1 MQRGL
6 WWVPGVRNRLLETI
20 PAKLRVEP
28 KSQNKALARSGGFPK
43 FLTFKTAM
51 AGLLPV
57 SLLLAAILVSA
68 CQKMDGAKIAE
79 VDDRA
84 ISASDL
90 QKYAGR
96 ELSVQRENLY
106 KLEKR
111 KLEEYI
117 SAFLLTQEAKKRG
130 ASVETVLDQEVNSK
144 ILPVGDDEIDV
155 FYKSNKARIAVD
167 LDKAREQIR
176 GYLHNQ
182 KIEAQK
188 ALFFKSLRSKAKVVT
203 YLKPPPVFRVE
214 LSVAGEPFRGSEKAP
229 VTVVKFEDFHC
240 PFCKQAQPTFNE
252 LLSRYNGKV
261 RLVHKDLPLESLHP
275 QARQAA
281 EAARCAYEQGK
292 FWEYHDKL
300 YANSPKASADDLK
313 SYAKDVG
320 LNVDSF
326 DRCFASG
333 KYKAVVQQDLNE
345 GAQLG
350 LTGTPTFFIN
360 GREISGNQPLE
371 AFEAIIDE
379 ELARPK

>member
-1 MQRGL
+1 MIF
-6 WWVPGVRNRLLETI
+6 T
-20 PAKLRVEP
+20 
-28 KSQNKALARSGGFPK
+28 
-43 FLTFKTAM
+43 TDM
-51 AGLLPV
+51 AGWVPV
-57 SLLLAAILVSA
+57 SLLLAAMLVSG
-68 CQKMDGAKIAE
+68 CQKVDGARIAE
-79 VDDRA
+79 VDDQA
-84 ISASDL
+84 IWASDL

-96 ELSVQRENLY
+96 ELSAQRENLY
-106 KLEKR
+106 KLEKQ
-111 KLEEYI
+111 KIEEYI

-130 ASVETVLDQEVNSK
+130 VSVETVLDQEVNSK
-144 ILPVGDDEIDV
+144 ILPVGDDEIEV
-155 FYKSNKARIAVD
+155 FYKSNKARIPVD
-167 LDKAREQIR
+167 LDKVREQIR
-176 GYLHNQ
+176 GYLHNE
-182 KIEAQK
+182 KIKAQK

-203 YLKPPPVFRVE
+203 YLKPPPVFRAE
-214 LSVAGEPFRGSEKAP
+214 LSIAGEPFKGSEKAR
-229 VTVVKFEDFHC
+229 VTIVKFEDFQC
-240 PFCKQAQPTFNE
+240 PFCKQVQPTFNE

-300 YANSPKASADDLK
+300 YANSPKGSTDNLK
-313 SYAKDVG
+313 SYAKEVG

-326 DRCFASG
+326 DRCLASK
-333 KYKAVVQQDLNE
+333 KYKAVVQTDLNE

-379 ELARPK
+379 ELGERNIAN

>member
-1 MQRGL
+1 M
-6 WWVPGVRNRLLETI
+6 VR
-20 PAKLRVEP
+20 
-28 KSQNKALARSGGFPK
+28 
-43 FLTFKTAM
+43 
-51 AGLLPV
+51 LPST
-57 SLLLAAILVSA
+57 SLLLAVILLSA
-68 CQKMDGAKIAE
+68 CQKVGGAKIAE
-79 VDDRA
+79 VDDRV
-84 ISASDL
+84 ILTSDL
-90 QKYAGR
+90 EKYAGR
-96 ELSVQRENLY
+96 EISLQRENLY
-106 KLEKR
+106 KLEKQ
-111 KLEEYI
+111 KLDEYI

-130 ASVETVLDQEVNSK
+130 VSVETILDQEVNSK
-144 ILPVGDDEIDV
+144 ILPVGDDEIEV
-155 FYKSNKARIAVD
+155 FYKANKTRIAVD
-167 LDKAREQIR
+167 LDKGREQIR
-176 GYLHNQ
+176 DYLRNQ

-188 ALFFKSLRSKAKVVT
+188 ALFFKSLRSKTKVVA
-203 YLKPPPVFRVE
+203 YLKPPPVFRAE

-229 VTVVKFEDFHC
+229 VTIVKFEDFLC
-240 PFCKQAQPTFNE
+240 PFCKQVQPTFND

-281 EAARCAYEQGK
+281 EAARCAYEHGK

-313 SYAKDVG
+313 SYAKDIG

-326 DRCFASG
+326 DRCFANG
-333 KYKAVVQQDLNE
+333 KYKAVVQRDLNE

-371 AFEAIIDE
+371 TFEAIIDE

>member
-1 MQRGL
+1 
-6 WWVPGVRNRLLETI
+6 
-20 PAKLRVEP
+20 
-28 KSQNKALARSGGFPK
+28 
-43 FLTFKTAM
+43 M
-51 AGLLPV
+51 AGLIPV
-57 SLLLAAILVSA
+57 SLLLTAILVSA
-68 CQKMDGAKIAE
+68 CQKVDGAKIAE
-79 VDDRA
+79 VDHQA
-84 ISASDL
+84 ILASEL

-96 ELSVQRENLY
+96 ELSIQRENLY
-106 KLEKR
+106 KLEKQ

-117 SAFLLTQEAKKRG
+117 SGFLLTREAKKRG
-130 ASVETVLDQEVNSK
+130 VSVEAVLDQEVNSK

-155 FYKSNKARIAVD
+155 FYKANKARIAVD

-182 KIEAQK
+182 KIQAQK
-188 ALFFKSLRSKAKVVT
+188 ALFLKSLRSEAKVIT
-203 YLKPPPVFRVE
+203 YLRPPPVFRAE
-214 LSVAGEPFRGSEKAP
+214 ISVAGEPFKGSEKAR
-229 VTVVKFEDFHC
+229 VTIVKFEDFHC

-252 LLSRYNGKV
+252 LLSRYNGQV

-313 SYAKDVG
+313 SYAKEVG

-326 DRCFASG
+326 DLCFAGG

-345 GAQLG
+345 GARLG
-350 LTGTPTFFIN
+350 LTGTPTIFIN
-360 GREISGNQPLE
+360 GREIPGNQPLK

-379 ELARPK
+379 ELVAAK

>member
-1 MQRGL
+1 MVGL
-6 WWVPGVRNRLLETI
+6 
-20 PAKLRVEP
+20 A
-28 KSQNKALARSGGFPK
+28 
-43 FLTFKTAM
+43 
-51 AGLLPV
+51 PV
-57 SLLLAAILVSA
+57 SLLLAAILVSG
-68 CQKMDGAKIAE
+68 CQKIDGAKIAE
-79 VDDRA
+79 VDDQA
-84 ISASDL
+84 ILASDL
-90 QKYAGR
+90 QKFAGR

-106 KLEKR
+106 KLEKQ

-130 ASVETVLDQEVNSK
+130 VSVETVLDQEVNSK
-144 ILPVGDDEIDV
+144 ILPVDDDEIDV
-155 FYKSNKARIAVD
+155 FYKSNRARIAVD

-176 GYLHNQ
+176 AYLRNQ

-188 ALFFKSLRSKAKVVT
+188 ALFFESLRSKAKVIT
-203 YLKPPPVFRVE
+203 YLKPPPIFRAA
-214 LSVAGEPFRGSEKAP
+214 LSVAGEPFKGSEKAP
-229 VTVVKFEDFHC
+229 VTIVKFEDFQC
-240 PFCKQAQPTFNE
+240 PFCKQVQPTFNE
-252 LLSRYNGKV
+252 LLSRYDGKIK
-261 RLVHKDLPLESLHP
+261 LVHKDLPLESIHP

-300 YANSPKASADDLK
+300 YANSPKASANDLK
-313 SYAKDVG
+313 SYAKEID

-345 GAQLG
+345 GVQLG
-350 LTGTPTFFIN
+350 LTGTPTIFIN

-371 AFEAIIDE
+371 TFEAIIGT

>member
-1 MQRGL
+1 
-6 WWVPGVRNRLLETI
+6 
-20 PAKLRVEP
+20 
-28 KSQNKALARSGGFPK
+28 
-43 FLTFKTAM
+43 M

-57 SLLLAAILVSA
+57 ALLLAAILVSA
-68 CQKMDGAKIAE
+68 CQKVDGAKIAE
-79 VDDRA
+79 VNGQP
-84 ISASDL
+84 IVASDL

-96 ELSVQRENLY
+96 EIFVQRENLY
-106 KLEKR
+106 KLEKQ

-117 SAFLLTQEAKKRG
+117 TAYLLTREAKKRG
-130 ASVETVLDQEVNSK
+130 VPVETVLDQEVNSK
-144 ILPVGDDEIDV
+144 ILPVGDDEIDM
-155 FYKSNKARIAVD
+155 FYKLNKARIAVD

-182 KIEAQK
+182 KIQAQK
-188 ALFFKSLRSKAKVVT
+188 ALFLKSLRSNAKVVT
-203 YLKPPPVFRVE
+203 YLKPPPVFRAE
-214 LSVAGEPFRGSEKAP
+214 LSIAGEPFKGSEKAR
-229 VTVVKFEDFHC
+229 VTIVKFEDFHC
-240 PFCKQAQPTFNE
+240 PFCKQAQPTLNE
-252 LLSRYNGKV
+252 LLSRYNGQV

-292 FWEYHDKL
+292 FWEYHDTL

-313 SYAKDVG
+313 SYGKEVG

-333 KYKAVVQQDLNE
+333 KYKAVVQKDLNE

-350 LTGTPTFFIN
+350 LSGTPTFFIN
-360 GREISGNQPLE
+360 GREISGNLPLK

-379 ELARPK
+379 ELVPTN

>member
-1 MQRGL
+1 
-6 WWVPGVRNRLLETI
+6 VDH
-20 PAKLRVEP
+20 RV
-28 KSQNKALARSGGFPK
+28 
-43 FLTFKTAM
+43 
-51 AGLLPV
+51 
-57 SLLLAAILVSA
+57 IL
-68 CQKMDGAKIAE
+68 
-79 VDDRA
+79 
-84 ISASDL
+84 ASDL
-90 QKYAGR
+90 QKFAGR

-106 KLEKR
+106 KLEKQ

-117 SAFLLTQEAKKRG
+117 TAFLLTREAKKRG
-130 ASVETVLDQEVNSK
+130 VSVEAVLDQEVNSK

-176 GYLHNQ
+176 GYLRNQ

-203 YLKPPPVFRVE
+203 YVQAPPVFRADI
-214 LSVAGEPFRGSEKAP
+214 SVAGEPFKGAEKAP
-229 VTVVKFEDFHC
+229 LTVVKFEDFQC
-240 PFCKQAQPTFNE
+240 PFCKQVQPTFIE

-261 RLVHKDLPLESLHP
+261 RLVHKDLPLESIHP

-300 YANSPKASADDLK
+300 YANSPKASGDDLK
-313 SYAKDVG
+313 SYAKEVG
-320 LNVDSF
+320 LNVDLF
-326 DRCFASG
+326 DRCFTSG

-345 GAQLG
+345 GVQLG
-350 LTGTPTFFIN
+350 LTGTPTIFIN
-360 GREISGNQPLE
+360 GREISGNQSLE

-379 ELARPK
+379 ELARRR

>member
-1 MQRGL
+1 M
-6 WWVPGVRNRLLETI
+6 VR
-20 PAKLRVEP
+20 
-28 KSQNKALARSGGFPK
+28 
-43 FLTFKTAM
+43 
-51 AGLLPV
+51 LP
-57 SLLLAAILVSA
+57 STLLLLAVILLSA
-68 CQKMDGAKIAE
+68 CQKVGGAKIAE
-79 VDDRA
+79 VDDRV
-84 ISASDL
+84 ILTSDL
-90 QKYAGR
+90 EKYAGR
-96 ELSVQRENLY
+96 EISLQRENLY
-106 KLEKR
+106 KLEKQ
-111 KLEEYI
+111 KLDEYI
-117 SAFLLTQEAKKRG
+117 SAFLLTQEATKRG
-130 ASVETVLDQEVNSK
+130 VSVETILDQEVNSK
-144 ILPVGDDEIDV
+144 ILPVGDDEIEV
-155 FYKSNKARIAVD
+155 FYKANKTRIAVD
-167 LDKAREQIR
+167 LDKGREQIR
-176 GYLHNQ
+176 DYLRNQ

-188 ALFFKSLRSKAKVVT
+188 SLFLKSLHSKAKVIS
-203 YLKPPPVFRVE
+203 YLKPPPAFRAQV
-214 LSVAGEPFRGSEKAP
+214 SVAGEPFKGSEKAP
-229 VTVVKFEDFHC
+229 VTIVKFEDFLC
-240 PFCKQAQPTFNE
+240 PFCKQVQPTFND

-300 YANSPKASADDLK
+300 YANSPKASSDDLK

-333 KYKAVVQQDLNE
+333 KYKAVVQRDLNE

-360 GREISGNQPLE
+360 GRELSGNQPFE

>member
-1 MQRGL
+1 
-6 WWVPGVRNRLLETI
+6 
-20 PAKLRVEP
+20 
-28 KSQNKALARSGGFPK
+28 
-43 FLTFKTAM
+43 M
-51 AGLLPV
+51 AGLV
-57 SLLLAAILVSA
+57 HVWLLLAAILVAA
-68 CQKMDGAKIAE
+68 CQKVGDTKIAE

-84 ISASDL
+84 ILASDL
-90 QKYAGR
+90 ERYAGR
-96 ELSVQRENLY
+96 ELSAQRENLY
-106 KLEKR
+106 KLEKQ

-130 ASVETVLDQEVNSK
+130 VSVEAVLDQEVNSK

-182 KIEAQK
+182 KLQAQK
-188 ALFFKSLRSKAKVVT
+188 ALFLKSLRSKAKVVT
-203 YLKPPPVFRVE
+203 YLKPPPIFRAV
-214 LSVAGEPFRGSEKAP
+214 LSVTGEPSKGSEKAP
-229 VTVVKFEDFHC
+229 VTIVKFEDFHC
-240 PFCKQAQPTFNE
+240 PFCKQVQPTFNE

-261 RLVHKDLPLESLHP
+261 RLVHKDLPLESIHP

-313 SYAKDVG
+313 SYAKDLG

-333 KYKAVVQQDLNE
+333 KYKAVVQHDLNE
-345 GAQLG
+345 GAKLG
-350 LTGTPTFFIN
+350 LTGTPTIFIN

-379 ELARPK
+379 ELATAK

>member
-1 MQRGL
+1 L
-6 WWVPGVRNRLLETI
+6 I
-20 PAKLRVEP
+20 
-28 KSQNKALARSGGFPK
+28 
-43 FLTFKTAM
+43 FKTAM
-51 AGLLPV
+51 AGLVPV

-68 CQKMDGAKIAE
+68 CQKVDGAKIAE
-79 VDDRA
+79 VNNR
-84 ISASDL
+84 SVLASDL

-96 ELSVQRENLY
+96 ELSIQRENLY
-106 KLEKR
+106 KLEKQ

-117 SAFLLTQEAKKRG
+117 NAFLLTQEAKKRG
-130 ASVETVLDQEVNSK
+130 VSVEAVLDQEVNSK

-155 FYKSNKARIAVD
+155 FYKLNKARMAVD
-167 LDKAREQIR
+167 LDKARERIR
-176 GYLHNQ
+176 DYLRDQ
-182 KIEAQK
+182 KTEAQK

-203 YLKPPPVFRVE
+203 YLKPPPIFRAEV
-214 LSVAGEPFRGSEKAP
+214 SIAGEPFKGSEKAR
-229 VTVVKFEDFHC
+229 VTIVKFEDFHC

-252 LLSRYNGKV
+252 LLSRYNGQV

-275 QARQAA
+275 RARQAA
-281 EAARCAYEQGK
+281 EAARCAHEQGK

-313 SYAKDVG
+313 SYAKEVG

-333 KYKAVVQQDLNE
+333 KYKEVVQQDLNE

-350 LTGTPTFFIN
+350 LTGTPTIFIN
-360 GREISGNQPLE
+360 GREIPGNQPLK

-379 ELARPK
+379 ELVTAR

>member
-1 MQRGL
+1 M
-6 WWVPGVRNRLLETI
+6 VR
-20 PAKLRVEP
+20 
-28 KSQNKALARSGGFPK
+28 
-43 FLTFKTAM
+43 
-51 AGLLPV
+51 LPST
-57 SLLLAAILVSA
+57 SLLLAVILLSA
-68 CQKMDGAKIAE
+68 CQKVGGAKIAE
-79 VDDRA
+79 VDDRV
-84 ISASDL
+84 ILTSDL
-90 QKYAGR
+90 EKYAGR
-96 ELSVQRENLY
+96 EISLQRENLY
-106 KLEKR
+106 KLEKQ
-111 KLEEYI
+111 KLDEYI

-130 ASVETVLDQEVNSK
+130 VSVETVLDQEVNSK
-144 ILPVGDDEIDV
+144 ILPVGDDEIEV
-155 FYKSNKARIAVD
+155 FYKSNKTRIAVD
-167 LDKAREQIR
+167 LDKGREQIR

-188 ALFFKSLRSKAKVVT
+188 ALFFKSLRSKTKVVT
-203 YLKPPPVFRVE
+203 YLRPPPVFRAEV
-214 LSVAGEPFRGSEKAP
+214 SVAGEPFRGSEKAP
-229 VTVVKFEDFHC
+229 VTIVKFEDFLC
-240 PFCKQAQPTFNE
+240 PFCKQVQPTFND

-300 YANSPKASADDLK
+300 YANSPKAGADDLK
-313 SYAKDVG
+313 SYAKEVS

-333 KYKAVVQQDLNE
+333 KYKAVVQQDLTE

>member
-1 MQRGL
+1 
-6 WWVPGVRNRLLETI
+6 
-20 PAKLRVEP
+20 
-28 KSQNKALARSGGFPK
+28 
-43 FLTFKTAM
+43 M
-51 AGLLPV
+51 AGLV
-57 SLLLAAILVSA
+57 HVWLLLAAILVAA
-68 CQKMDGAKIAE
+68 CQKVGDTKIAE

-84 ISASDL
+84 ILASDL
-90 QKYAGR
+90 ERYAGR
-96 ELSVQRENLY
+96 ELSAQRENLY
-106 KLEKR
+106 KIEKQ

-130 ASVETVLDQEVNSK
+130 VSVEAVLDQEVNSK
-144 ILPVGDDEIDV
+144 ILPVDDDEIDV

-167 LDKAREQIR
+167 LDKVREQIR
-176 GYLHNQ
+176 GYLRNQ

-188 ALFFKSLRSKAKVVT
+188 ALFFESLRSKAKVAT
-203 YLKPPPVFRVE
+203 YLKPPPVFRAEVS
-214 LSVAGEPFRGSEKAP
+214 LVGDPFKGSEKAP
-229 VTVVKFEDFHC
+229 VTIVKFEDFHC
-240 PFCKQAQPTFNE
+240 PFCKQVQPTFNE

-261 RLVHKDLPLESLHP
+261 RLVHKDLPLESIHP

-300 YANSPKASADDLK
+300 YANSPKASTDDLK
-313 SYAKDVG
+313 SYAKEIG
-320 LNVDSF
+320 LDVDSF

-345 GAQLG
+345 GAKLG

-360 GREISGNQPLE
+360 GREISGNQPLI

-379 ELARPK
+379 ELARTK

>member
-1 MQRGL
+1 VAAVL
-6 WWVPGVRNRLLETI
+6 HTRLLETI
-20 PAKLRVEP
+20 PVTPMSTTDVLKQGPLRAEG
-28 KSQNKALARSGGFPK
+28 AFPNSS
-43 FLTFKTAM
+43 FAKTAM
-51 AGLLPV
+51 AGLVPV
-57 SLLLAAILVSA
+57 SLLLAAILVSG
-68 CQKMDGAKIAE
+68 CQKVDGAKIAE
-79 VDDRA
+79 VDSQS
-84 ISASDL
+84 ILASDL
-90 QKYAGR
+90 QKYAGK
-96 ELSVQRENLY
+96 EISVQRENLY
-106 KLEKR
+106 KLEKQ

-117 SAFLLTQEAKKRG
+117 NAFLLTQEAKKRG
-130 ASVETVLDQEVNSK
+130 VSVEAVLDQEVNSK
-144 ILPVGDDEIDV
+144 IMPVGDDEIDV
-155 FYKSNKARIAVD
+155 FYKLNRTRIPVD
-167 LDKAREQIR
+167 LDKVREQIR
-176 GYLHNQ
+176 GYLRNQ

-188 ALFFKSLRSKAKVVT
+188 VLFFKSLRSKAKVVT
-203 YLKPPPVFRVE
+203 YLKPPSVFRVD
-214 LSVAGEPFRGSEKAP
+214 LSVAGEPFKGSEKAR
-229 VTVVKFEDFHC
+229 VTIVKFEDFQC
-240 PFCKQAQPTFNE
+240 PFCKQVQPTFHE
-252 LLSRYNGKV
+252 LLSRYNDKV

-326 DRCFASG
+326 DHCLASG

-371 AFEAIIDE
+371 TFEAIIDE
-379 ELARPK
+379 ELTRAK

>member
-1 MQRGL
+1 
-6 WWVPGVRNRLLETI
+6 
-20 PAKLRVEP
+20 
-28 KSQNKALARSGGFPK
+28 
-43 FLTFKTAM
+43 M
-51 AGLLPV
+51 AGLV
-57 SLLLAAILVSA
+57 HVWLLLAAILVAA
-68 CQKMDGAKIAE
+68 CQKVGDTKIAE

-84 ISASDL
+84 ILASDL
-90 QKYAGR
+90 ERYAGR
-96 ELSVQRENLY
+96 ELSAQRENLY
-106 KLEKR
+106 KIEKQ

-130 ASVETVLDQEVNSK
+130 VSVEAVLDQEVNSK

-182 KIEAQK
+182 KLQAQK
-188 ALFFKSLRSKAKVVT
+188 ALFLKSLRSKAKVVT
-203 YLKPPPVFRVE
+203 YLKPPPIFRAV
-214 LSVAGEPFRGSEKAP
+214 LSVTGEPSKGSEKAP
-229 VTVVKFEDFHC
+229 VTIVKFEDFHC
-240 PFCKQAQPTFNE
+240 PFCKQVQPTFNE

-261 RLVHKDLPLESLHP
+261 RLVHKDLPLESIHP

-313 SYAKDVG
+313 SYAKDLG

-333 KYKAVVQQDLNE
+333 KYKAVVQHDLNE
-345 GAQLG
+345 GAKLG
-350 LTGTPTFFIN
+350 LTGTPTIFIN

-379 ELARPK
+379 ELATAK

>member
-1 MQRGL
+1 MA
-6 WWVPGVRNRLLETI
+6 RL
-20 PAKLRVEP
+20 A
-28 KSQNKALARSGGFPK
+28 
-43 FLTFKTAM
+43 
-51 AGLLPV
+51 PV

-68 CQKMDGAKIAE
+68 CQSGDGAKVAE
-79 VDDRA
+79 VDHRV
-84 ISASDL
+84 ILASDL
-90 QKYAGR
+90 QKFAGR

-106 KLEKR
+106 KLEKQ

-117 SAFLLTQEAKKRG
+117 TAFLLTREAKKRG
-130 ASVETVLDQEVNSK
+130 VSVEAVLDQEVNSK

-176 GYLHNQ
+176 GYLRNQ

-203 YLKPPPVFRVE
+203 YVQAPPVFRADI
-214 LSVAGEPFRGSEKAP
+214 SVAGEPFKGAEKAP
-229 VTVVKFEDFHC
+229 LTVVKFEDFQC
-240 PFCKQAQPTFNE
+240 PFCKQVQPTFIE

-261 RLVHKDLPLESLHP
+261 RLVHKDLPLESIHP

-300 YANSPKASADDLK
+300 YANSPKASGDDLK
-313 SYAKDVG
+313 SYAKEVG
-320 LNVDSF
+320 LNVDLF
-326 DRCFASG
+326 DRCFTGG

-345 GAQLG
+345 GVQLG
-350 LTGTPTFFIN
+350 LTGTPTIFIN
-360 GREISGNQPLE
+360 GREISGNQSLE

-379 ELARPK
+379 ELARGK